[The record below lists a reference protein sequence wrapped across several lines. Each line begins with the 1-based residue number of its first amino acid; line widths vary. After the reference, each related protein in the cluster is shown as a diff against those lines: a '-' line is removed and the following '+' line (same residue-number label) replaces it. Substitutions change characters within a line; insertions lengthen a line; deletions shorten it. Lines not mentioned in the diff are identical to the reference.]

1 MPRLVLKIDGEAGE
15 NRINSFDFPKPPT
28 PMHAETAGRE
38 LHQRLDV
45 VALQFS
51 SRRHFL
57 EFFSHKVS

>member
-1 MPRLVLKIDGEAGE
+1 MPGFILKIDREAGE
-15 NRINSFDFPKPPT
+15 DSINSFDFPKPPT

-45 VALQFS
+45 VAFQFAG
-51 SRRHFL
+51 RRHFL

>member
-1 MPRLVLKIDGEAGE
+1 LKIYCEAGE
-15 NRINSFDFPKPPT
+15 DGINSFDFPKPPT

-45 VALQFS
+45 VALQLAG
-51 SRRHFL
+51 RRHFL